1 VRGSRT
7 RVPSSVAS
15 AKRRQRTLALCATFA
30 APGRSGSSN
39 HAGAETATTPARRP
53 AGRPNGSDPASS
65 ADAWSE
71 ACRRTA
77 AAPRLTPTVTVGRP
91 GVTAAS
97 AAATSSGSSSPKV
110 Q

>member
-1 VRGSRT
+1 MRGSRT

-39 HAGAETATTPARRP
+39 HAGAETATTPA
-53 AGRPNGSDPASS
+53 GRPTGSNPASS